1 MTRSELQARIDQ
13 LKQEIQKEE
22 QIKRGAESM
31 QAAWMGAKGSSDA
44 YLKSKEN
51 VDVCVKIIKEK
62 SAELERLTLLLQAAE
77 VRRFSRG
84 QYERRSSGQT
94 ILTPTVFFFFLT

>member
-31 QAAWMGAKGSSDA
+31 QAAWMGTKGSSDA
-44 YLKSKEN
+44 YVKSKEN
-51 VDVCVKIIKEK
+51 VDVCIRIIKEK
-62 SAELERLTLLLQAAE
+62 STELERLNGLLQAD
-77 VRRFSRG
+77 VRSLGFRMNKHGWRLSH
-84 QYERRSSGQT
+84 SA
-94 ILTPTVFFFFLT
+94 LT

>member
-31 QAAWMGAKGSSDA
+31 QAAWMGTKGSSDA

-51 VDVCVKIIKEK
+51 VDVCIKIIKEK
-62 SAELERLTLLLQAAE
+62 STELERLNGLLQTD
-77 VRRFSRG
+77 VRSLGFRMNKHGWRLSH
-84 QYERRSSGQT
+84 SA
-94 ILTPTVFFFFLT
+94 LT